1 MADKRANKIKKTK
14 CWEVF
19 KCNKN
24 ECPAYKGKDL
34 RCWLFSGTHCRDEI
48 QGKFLEKIELCL
60 SCEVFKDNMDVTAM
74 KDTLKVLDKQLK
86 EYSKTINERDKE
98 LAVIG
103 MELALGLSEV
113 FEALRKIASGDP
125 SIRVSEHSKIELIS
139 KLKHMVNVTA
149 EEIGEIVDQSH
160 EIAIGVAEHFDVLH
174 KVSRGELK
182 AKVSGESKVE
192 LLESLKKV
200 TNKMIRSIARAIN
213 ERKQAETALQKAH
226 DGLERRVQERTAKLT
241 ETNIKLKRENIERKR
256 SDKALLESEKKYKT
270 LTENSLTGIFIH
282 KNGKFVFVNDRFAK
296 IHGYKP
302 EELLG
307 KNHLILAH
315 PDDRKSMREIALKR
329 LNGKTVPQRYEARR
343 LRKDGEIIWCEMMAN
358 KIQYQGTPAIMGNV
372 INITKRK
379 LADEAIKKSE
389 KQLRN
394 LTAYLQ
400 KIAEIERTNISR
412 EIHDE
417 LGQTLTVLKLEA
429 SWLKR
434 KAYDNKEAMLN
445 KRIEAI
451 LKLTD
456 NTISTVKK
464 ISSDLRPSI
473 LDDLGL
479 AAANEWQAEDF
490 ERHTGIRCSIT
501 ISPENIS
508 LDRDRNTA
516 IFRIFQETLTNIARH
531 AKASKV
537 TVSLKKK
544 NGFVELKIRDN
555 GRGITDEELNHPKSL
570 GLMGMRERAKIFGG
584 DFIIKGVRGKGTK
597 VTVTIPIQTKEEL

>member
-1 MADKRANKIKKTK
+1 MEMAYRIANKIKKKK

-24 ECPAYKGKDL
+24 TCPAYKKKDL

-74 KDTLKVLDKQLK
+74 EDTLKVLDKQLK

-98 LAVIG
+98 LEVLG

-113 FEALRKIASGDP
+113 FEALQKIASGDP
-125 SIRVSEHSKIELIS
+125 SIRISENSKIELIS
-139 KLKHMVNVTA
+139 QLKHIVNVTA

-160 EIAIGVAEHFDVLH
+160 EIAIGVAEHFDVLQ
-174 KVSRGELK
+174 KVSRGDLK
-182 AKVSGESKVE
+182 AKVSGETKVE

-200 TNKMIRSIARAIN
+200 TNKMIRSITRAIN

-226 DGLERRVQERTAKLT
+226 DGLERRVQERTVKLT
-241 ETNIKLKRENIERKR
+241 EANIKLKRENIERKR
-256 SDKALLESEKKYKT
+256 ADKALLESEKKYKT

-282 KNGKFVFVNDRFAK
+282 KNGKFVFVNERFAK

-307 KNHLILAH
+307 KNHLMLAH
-315 PDDRKSMREIALKR
+315 LDDRKIMREIASKR
-329 LNGKTVPQRYEARR
+329 LNGTTVPQRYEARR
-343 LRKDGEIIWCEMMAN
+343 LKKNGEIIWCEMMAT

-372 INITKRK
+372 IDITKRK

-429 SWLKR
+429 SWLKK
-434 KAYDNKEAMLN
+434 KAYDNEETFE
-445 KRIEAI
+445 RIEAI
-451 LKLTD
+451 LELID
-456 NTISTVKK
+456 NTIRTVKK
-464 ISSDLRPSI
+464 ISSNLRPSI

-490 ERHTGIRCSIT
+490 ERHTGIRCNIT

-508 LDRDRNTA
+508 LDKDRNTA

-544 NGFVELKIRDN
+544 NGFIELKVKDN
-555 GRGITDEELNHPKSL
+555 GRGITNEELNHPKSL

-584 DFIIKGVRGKGTK
+584 DFIIKGIRGKGTK
-597 VTVTIPIQTKEEL
+597 VTVTIPIQTKEQL